1 MMPMGRLLDSAPVA
15 RGRRR
20 AVGLGALV
28 LVVAWLAGCA
38 SGGRLVQDSVQTHLL
53 SVPAAPRVA
62 PASAGPVL
70 LVSPPGVRAGLDSPR
85 IAYVQRPFEL
95 SYFARSEWAD
105 TPARMLQPLLVQSLE
120 GSGAFQ
126 AVVAGPSPAV
136 ADLRLETEVLAL
148 QQEFLST
155 PSVARV
161 ALRAQ
166 VVDPAS
172 RRVVATDTFEAVEP
186 ADSADPYGG
195 VVATNRALGRVL
207 AELTA
212 FVSRLGRGAAR

>member
-1 MMPMGRLLDSAPVA
+1 MGRLLDSALAA

-20 AVGLGALV
+20 AVGLGALA
-28 LVVAWLAGCA
+28 LVVAWVAGCGP
-38 SGGRLVQDSVQTHLL
+38 GGGLVQDSVQTHLL
-53 SVPAAPRVA
+53 SVPTVPRVA
-62 PASAGPVL
+62 ATSAGPVL
-70 LVSPPGVRAGLDSPR
+70 LVSPPGVRAGLDSRR

-120 GSGAFQ
+120 ESGAFQ
-126 AVVAGPSPAV
+126 AVVAGPSPAA

-148 QQEFLST
+148 HQEFLST

-161 ALRAQ
+161 ALRAH
-166 VVDPAS
+166 VVDLAS

-212 FVSRLGRGAAR
+212 FASRLGRGAVR